1 MRFEKVTRPDLSG
14 DLVIGV
20 VLPGPDRVTMVTLE
34 PCTPVTVSPRGL
46 LAKILGLAA
55 VCAAA
60 TTVPGDSA
68 AYAVVADPMAVEP
81 IARAK
86 VMPPRAAIALR
97 FILGLLPD
105 TPKS

>member
-46 LAKILGLAA
+46 LAKMLGLAA

>member
-1 MRFEKVTRPDLSG
+1 MRLEKVTRPDLSG

-20 VLPGPDRVTMVTLE
+20 VLPGPDRVTIVTLE
-34 PCTPVTVSPRGL
+34 PCTAVTVSPRGL
-46 LAKILGLAA
+46 LAKMLGLAA

-68 AYAVVADPMAVEP
+68 AYAVVTDPMAVDP

-86 VMPPRAAIALR
+86 VMPLRAASALR
-97 FILGLLPD
+97 FMLGLLPD